1 MKGIVFTEFL
11 EMVEGKFGYELVD
24 QLLTEN
30 KLESGGVYT
39 TVGTYN
45 YSEMVTLILHVSD
58 RTGIETSILLNEYG
72 KYFFQIL
79 LESYPHFFQSMT
91 EPFDFLESIEKHIHV
106 EVKKL
111 YPDAELPTFETER
124 SSPNTLKMIYKSER
138 KMSDFAEG
146 LIFKT
151 LEHYKTPNEISKK
164 NIEEDGTVVQFL
176 IQKL

>member
-11 EMVEGKFGYELVD
+11 EMVEDKFSYELVD

-30 KLESGGVYT
+30 KLESGGIYT

-45 YSEMVTLILHVSD
+45 YSEMVQLVVDLSD

-72 KYFFQIL
+72 KYFFQVL
-79 LESYPHFFQSMT
+79 QSSYPQFFESISD
-91 EPFDFLESIEKHIHV
+91 PFHFLESIENHIHV

-111 YPDAELPTFETER
+111 YPDAELPSFETHLI
-124 SSPNTLKMIYKSER
+124 SKTTLKMIYISER

-151 LEHYKTPNEISKK
+151 LEYFKTPCDISKK
-164 NIEEDGTVVQFL
+164 NMEEDGTVVQFL